1 MQRANNSS
9 STFARKRRQHNQRG
23 AALIMTLLL
32 LLLMVGLSLAMVMS
46 AGSDM
51 FINSNYRNF
60 RGSFFAA
67 DSGLNIARTDM
78 MAQVMA
84 AVPATFPPNVQP
96 IPPGTDAAVL
106 TYINTKYGSS
116 YLPLTAGSAA
126 SSWPEQYKI
135 DPDPLK
141 TTFALVSCTIH
152 NRNTTPTPPP
162 CTAPAGT
169 IKTYTYVYSY

>member
-51 FINSNYRNF
+51 FINSNYRNS

-67 DSGLNIARTDM
+67 DSGLDIPRTGM

-84 AVPATFPPNVQP
+84 AVPATFPPNGHP
-96 IPPGTDAAVL
+96 SAPCAA
-106 TYINTKYGSS
+106 
-116 YLPLTAGSAA
+116 AA
-126 SSWPEQYKI
+126 
-135 DPDPLK
+135 
-141 TTFALVSCTIH
+141 
-152 NRNTTPTPPP
+152 
-162 CTAPAGT
+162 
-169 IKTYTYVYSY
+169 